1 MFPDA
6 GSSILKLTL
15 SLYINVGIQTTAS
28 HLSPGVRK
36 LLAITKGRLH
46 DSINVRHVG
55 SVR

>member
-15 SLYINVGIQTTAS
+15 SLYINVGIQTTIS

-36 LLAITKGRLH
+36 LLAITKGRVH

-55 SVR
+55 SIR